1 MKQRP
6 ITMLTPLHMTP
17 FERPVWIS
25 QMGARSARSEA
36 IFQRSL
42 KQIRKRASRRPV
54 HMALQ
59 QQMTRIKSLEQ
70 SLEEI
75 ILISSGASE
84 RCTFA
89 DIQIVAEQALKPTHR

>member
-1 MKQRP
+1 
-6 ITMLTPLHMTP
+6 
-17 FERPVWIS
+17 
-25 QMGARSARSEA
+25 
-36 IFQRSL
+36 
-42 KQIRKRASRRPV
+42 
-54 HMALQ
+54 MALQ